1 MMTIQGA
8 MEGFVARKCEEISIT
23 PCLTGEEQ
31 IEMHA
36 QLDVAKQSMNEAMTK
51 SSDLKVIDSTT
62 HSYWM
67 VGNALLSTWCSSE
80 IWSLLTLNL
89 PNFMLRWRS

>member
-1 MMTIQGA
+1 MMTVRDA
-8 MEGFVARKCEEISIT
+8 MDGFVARKCEEISIT

-36 QLDVAKQSMNEAMTK
+36 QLDVAKQSTNEAMTK
-51 SSDLKVIDSTT
+51 SSVLKVIDSTI

-67 VGNALLSTWCSSE
+67 VGNALMSTLCSSKHGAG
-80 IWSLLTLNL
+80 LH
-89 PNFMLRWRS
+89 